1 MNVPDPDG
9 LKAVLPT
16 GRIQTGKLNFSSLYL
31 LGFDIGSSSI
41 KAALVNADTGQTAG
55 MTQYPDREMDILAPQ
70 SDWAEQDPA
79 VWWDAVCHASRKLMQ
94 NSGVAPSQIAAIG
107 ISYQMHGLVTVD
119 AQGEVLRPSI
129 IWCDSRAVGIGDRA
143 FQDIGEAYCLEHY
156 LNTPGNFTA
165 SKLRWVRENEP
176 EVFKKIDKI
185 MLPGDYI
192 AYRMTGEICSTVTG
206 LSEGIFWDF
215 TTNTPAQKLLDY
227 YEIPESMLPPVRGVF
242 EQQGRLH
249 AAAAAALGLAEGIPV
264 GYRAGD
270 QPNNALTL
278 NVLRAGEVAATGG
291 TSGVVYAVAPGPIN
305 DPQQHVN
312 GFAHVNYTPEQPLTG
327 ILLCINGAGSQY
339 RFMRQIAGNNTMSYA
354 QMEESAAG
362 APVGSDGV
370 TVLPFGN
377 GAERMLGNKAPGSR
391 ILGLN
396 FNRHEK
402 RHLFRAALEG
412 IAFAFVYGM
421 EALRDMNIPVSV
433 LRVGN
438 DNLFQ
443 SAIFSN
449 TIATLIGS
457 EIEMHATTGAVG
469 AAKAAGVSV
478 GIYKNVEEAMQGGN
492 VVHRYEP
499 ENHSEAY
506 LDTYFIWKRELKTA
520 LELT

>member
-1 MNVPDPDG
+1 M
-9 LKAVLPT
+9 
-16 GRIQTGKLNFSSLYL
+16 YL

-41 KAALVNADTGQTAG
+41 KAALVNAATGQVIGTASH
-55 MTQYPDREMDILAPQ
+55 PDREMDIIAPQ
-70 SDWAEQDPA
+70 PDWAEQHPA
-79 VWWDAVCHASRKLMQ
+79 VWWDAVCHATRKLLDKTQ
-94 NSGVAPSQIAAIG
+94 VAPDQIAAIG
-107 ISYQMHGLVTVD
+107 IAYQMHGLVAVD

-129 IWCDSRAVGIGDRA
+129 IWCDSRAVAIGDKA
-143 FQDIGEAYCLEHY
+143 FHTIGEQYCLEHY

-176 EVFKKIDKI
+176 DIFRKIDKI

-192 AYRMTGEICSTVTG
+192 AYRMTGEICSTATG

-215 TTNTPAQKLLDY
+215 KANGLAQKLLEY
-227 YEIPESMLPPVRGVF
+227 YEIPETMLPQVRGVF

-249 AAAAAALGLAEGIPV
+249 AAAASALGIPAGIPV

-270 QPNNALTL
+270 QPNNALSL
-278 NVLRAGEVAATGG
+278 NVLRPGEVAATGG
-291 TSGVVYAVAPGPIN
+291 TSGVVYAVAAGPLH
-305 DPQQHVN
+305 DPQQRVN
-312 GFAHVNYTPEQPLTG
+312 GFAHVNYTPDNPLTG
-327 ILLCINGAGSQY
+327 ILLCINGSGSQY
-339 RFMRQIAGNNTMSYA
+339 RFIRQIIGDNALGYPE
-354 QMEESAAG
+354 MEHAASTV
-362 APVGSDGV
+362 PIGSDGV

-377 GAERMLGNKAPGSR
+377 GAERMLGNKTPGSR
-391 ILGLN
+391 LLGLN

-402 RHLFRAALEG
+402 RHVYRAALEG

-421 EALRDMNIPVSV
+421 EALREMNIPVKI

-449 TIATLIGS
+449 TIATLVGS

-478 GIYKNVEEAMQGGN
+478 GIYSSIEEAMQGGSI
-492 VVHRYEP
+492 VHRYEP
-499 ENHSEAY
+499 EKEVADYQSAYEKWKMELNIALHSPG
-506 LDTYFIWKRELKTA
+506 
-520 LELT
+520 